1 MRIELDPS
9 EDDIDPNAFVELSAA
24 IQREYNQL
32 ASAIRQ
38 SVEQGVREHEG
49 YLRST
54 HAFVKSIVDRLSKEW
69 RETLP
74 RLAQRGW
81 YLDSAL
87 SAHQARYVLQ
97 LFDSGAADDADA
109 LLAEHIQKHLARI
122 SEELRTR
129 FPNRARVLRAAFA
142 AHRAKRYSLAIP
154 VFLAQSDGISIDLLG
169 TQLYQSKSGK
179 PATATAV
186 QALQSG
192 WQALLSPLLEVQPI
206 SASTYGRVLTPG
218 ELNRHGILHGLV
230 SNYGTRLNSCK
241 AVSLINYVGTVVAR
255 ARGSADDRTG

>member
-1 MRIELDPS
+1 MRIHLNPS

-24 IQREYNQL
+24 IQREYGRI

-38 SVEQGVREHEG
+38 FVEHGLRQHEE
-49 YLRST
+49 YSRST
-54 HAFVKSIVDRLSKEW
+54 YAFVESIVDRLSTEW

-74 RLAQRGW
+74 RLAQHGW

-97 LFDSGAADDADA
+97 LFDSGAARKADA
-109 LLAEHIQKHLARI
+109 LLMKHVEKHLARI
-122 SEELRTR
+122 SAELKTR

-142 AHRAKRYSLAIP
+142 AHRARRYSLAIP
-154 VFLAQSDGISIDLLG
+154 VFLAQSDGISFDLLG
-169 TQLYQSKSGK
+169 TQLYKSKSGK

-186 QALQSG
+186 QAFEPG

-206 SASTYGRVLTPG
+206 SAPTYGRVLAPG

-230 SNYGTRLNSCK
+230 ANYGTRLNSCK

-255 ARGSADDRTG
+255 ARRPAHERAG